1 MMNQTG
7 LTFKQRN
14 KQNTLNLAKW
24 TVAWLLTLAIASFGP
39 HFLWQDQTVI
49 TVAAIVIN
57 ILVGVMMIL
66 ANKRQLQG
74 MDELQQRVQ
83 LNAMGIT
90 LGASLVFGLAY
101 SLLQSSG
108 LVHFNEDISHLV
120 LFMGVTY
127 LVCILVMNKQLND
140 EDEA

>member
-1 MMNQTG
+1 MNQTG

-57 ILVGVMMIL
+57 ALVGVMMIL

-120 LFMGVTY
+120 LFMGMTY

-140 EDEA
+140 EDDA

>member
-1 MMNQTG
+1 MNQTG

-120 LFMGVTY
+120 LFMGMTY

>member
-1 MMNQTG
+1 MNQTG

-57 ILVGVMMIL
+57 VLVGVMMIL

-74 MDELQQRVQ
+74 MDELQQRIQ

-120 LFMGVTY
+120 LFMGLTY

>member
-1 MMNQTG
+1 MNQTG

>member
-1 MMNQTG
+1 MNQTG

-74 MDELQQRVQ
+74 MDELQQRIQ

-120 LFMGVTY
+120 LFMGMTY

>member
-1 MMNQTG
+1 MNQTG

-57 ILVGVMMIL
+57 ALVGVMMIL

-120 LFMGVTY
+120 LFMGLTY

>member
-1 MMNQTG
+1 MNQTG

-24 TVAWLLTLAIASFGP
+24 TVVWLLTLAIASFGP

-120 LFMGVTY
+120 LFMGMTY

>member
-1 MMNQTG
+1 MNQTG

-108 LVHFNEDISHLV
+108 LVLFNEDISHLV

>member
-1 MMNQTG
+1 MNQTG
-7 LTFKQRN
+7 LTFKQRI
-14 KQNTLNLAKW
+14 KQNTSNLAKW

-108 LVHFNEDISHLV
+108 LVLFNEDISHLV

>member
-1 MMNQTG
+1 
-7 LTFKQRN
+7 
-14 KQNTLNLAKW
+14 
-24 TVAWLLTLAIASFGP
+24 
-39 HFLWQDQTVI
+39 
-49 TVAAIVIN
+49 
-57 ILVGVMMIL
+57 MMIL

>member
-1 MMNQTG
+1 MNQTG

-39 HFLWQDQTVI
+39 HFLWQEQTVI

-127 LVCILVMNKQLND
+127 LVCILVMNK
-140 EDEA
+140 